1 MLGLMGVGAII
12 AVAGLLL
19 FVGLVVAAVFF
30 GKSNAGRPMEA
41 WHTESPVA
49 ASTSVP
55 DSGQL
60 GTPGTMTLV
69 LIFLLVFVV
78 YYFANWLWL
87 SDVWQV
93 R

>member
-1 MLGLMGVGAII
+1 
-12 AVAGLLL
+12 
-19 FVGLVVAAVFF
+19 
-30 GKSNAGRPMEA
+30 
-41 WHTESPVA
+41 
-49 ASTSVP
+49 
-55 DSGQL
+55 
-60 GTPGTMTLV
+60 MTLV